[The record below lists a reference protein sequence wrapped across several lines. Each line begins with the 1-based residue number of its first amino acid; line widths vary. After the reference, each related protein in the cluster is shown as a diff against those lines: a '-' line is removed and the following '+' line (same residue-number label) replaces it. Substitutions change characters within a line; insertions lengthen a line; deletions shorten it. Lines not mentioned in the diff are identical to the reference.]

1 MVRRSKKSQN
11 STKRSGKK
19 GDGSA
24 GGVPSSS
31 ARKKTTTTTTSSA
44 SIVNPTI
51 LSGMWSGLLKS
62 LKANAT
68 TASVEKQVSTFLS
81 KWNGSAL
88 SFSAF
93 LFGGE
98 VMNFD
103 KDLDKVSLSDG
114 LGNCVIDDPDAA
126 QGHGTKQWTDDCLL
140 GILRGML
147 SSKKFEFNSIDM
159 EGFSVWANSGF
170 SHAVENLLW
179 VVLLVS
185 GKCADYVE
193 LVANLGEIY
202 DCEPDADDD
211 HRVEGIEVWKTIIKE
226 IESPWCK
233 KWLDS
238 APVNRVNQHSILLR
252 AAGHLNQD
260 EVSVE
265 LLEAVTN
272 ADDIVD
278 GLGSMWPESKKDK
291 EAFLKIPG
299 LTEGCKRHIGGTDM
313 GYKRN
318 SNSTSVHEEM
328 TCEELKDELAG
339 KGLKVSGKKADLIKR
354 LKEFESGF
362 SDVRVATTG
371 AAQFYVNN
379 NEQTNDELKEECEKR
394 GLAKSGN
401 KKQLLMRLRNYEK
414 GKGKGKRARDSESS
428 SESSGYSS
436 ESSAASSSAAS
447 SSAKRHK
454 RNSDGLAEIISELSM
469 ADLKSIMRE
478 NNVVGYTKMSR
489 ATMESIAQ
497 MISAQ

>member
-1 MVRRSKKSQN
+1 MVRRSNKSQN
-11 STKRSGKK
+11 STKRSG
-19 GDGSA
+19 GSA
-24 GGVPSSS
+24 TDQQGPPSSS
-31 ARKKTTTTTTSSA
+31 ARSKTTTA
-44 SIVNPTI
+44 IATI
-51 LSGMWSGLLKS
+51 TNAMVLKVGLVSLLKGV
-62 LKANAT
+62 KANAT
-68 TASVEKQVSTFLS
+68 TASVEKQVLTFFSRWKGDL
-81 KWNGSAL
+81 L
-88 SFSAF
+88 SFSEF

-103 KDLDKVSLSDG
+103 KDFDKVSLSNG
-114 LGNCVIDDPDAA
+114 LGNCTIDDTDAA
-126 QGHGTKQWTDDCLL
+126 QGHGTKQWTDKCLL

-193 LVANLGEIY
+193 LVANLGEMY
-202 DCEPDADDD
+202 ECEPDADDD

-272 ADDIVD
+272 ADDIVE

-299 LTEGCKRHIGGTDM
+299 LTEGCKAAISNCSNGS
-313 GYKRN
+313 KR
-318 SNSTSVHEEM
+318 NSTSVHEEM
-328 TCEELKDELAG
+328 TCEELRDELSG

-354 LKEFESGF
+354 LKEFQSGF
-362 SDVRVATTG
+362 DDVRVATTG

-379 NEQTNDELKEECEKR
+379 NEQTNAELKEECEKR
-394 GLAKSGN
+394 GLAKGGN
-401 KKQLLMRLRNYEK
+401 KKQLLRRLRNYEK
-414 GKGKGKRARDSESS
+414 GTFP
-428 SESSGYSS
+428 
-436 ESSAASSSAAS
+436 
-447 SSAKRHK
+447 
-454 RNSDGLAEIISELSM
+454 
-469 ADLKSIMRE
+469 KSIRKV
-478 NNVVGYTKMSR
+478 NIDT
-489 ATMESIAQ
+489 A
-497 MISAQ
+497 